1 MQGGE
6 TASKRVLDAI
16 VNPILASAEETTLR
30 KVVRTWSELCEWAQR
45 QGACVADLSAVQM
58 AQFVLDSPAKSRVL
72 PSLCFMRK
80 RLRFAPELDLAHS
93 FRAARSAAI
102 GHGARQVPVAQPAM
116 VLLLERQLVAAYKN
130 GHPDWL
136 GFLLTWCQVTGCVR
150 FVHLQRSRLIQMDQR
165 TLLFE
170 CLRGKQRHL
179 RAGFLWSCPRFSI
192 TEVDFGGMFL
202 EALQKLEKPEA
213 VKCVGF
219 RAISGE
225 ELAPQAVRSQIGLAM
240 SAILPPAESR
250 RVSSKCWRQVP
261 VTLSLLGGLD
271 ATEVCALGNWL
282 EKAPHGQSA
291 MPWRYHRAKIKQA
304 TILKHQL
311 KFVLK
316 ELIFD
321 QACSSW
327 DSADAESIRASF
339 KRAHKVVAAE
349 LAEAPELVYQWRGA
363 HCMTGEQA
371 FRLRCSSSAWLRQGS
386 AGSFTEGARKKL
398 RDKPR
403 VILSALP
410 ADPKLEGKGPVE
422 PLPSSPCVALE
433 DGSVPKPLPKR
444 RLILDRR
451 PVTQPGPCAP
461 QSRPGQVRVPRV
473 ERSRGCSDTGGEQHQ
488 TVPESQD
495 ALFERL
501 AKQRWSR
508 PARLN
513 SQPEPP
519 TIVARWDP
527 SRSLPVVLLGGNPH
541 LVDACKFHQNCV
553 KLVIAC
559 DHKAEDQPGYTHP
572 GALHLNVAL
581 AHSAPR
587 QEGWSA
593 VRQCLFNTLAAGD
606 SVYIHCR
613 TGAQYGPCLAAVVV
627 AHVRGV
633 SFDAALDHMRNIRA
647 ITPEPVITR
656 DKCGELF
663 KWLRRQA
670 DSCAAPPLS
679 ISLPLQLLASWRE
692 RSAIHAL
699 AAKSSR
705 AVPQPAC
712 RWRQAQEGQR
722 AAFKEGVIWIDDILE
737 GVALERP
744 WCKACVAMLPAGIQ
758 CSLRTEHTVEF
769 R

>member
-1 MQGGE
+1 MDTFMQSAGIESRGEFAFYFASWQEAEAEAGRAVADAWEAAHAECQRGLAPMANARHCACLVDILRKSSRFASQLQGGE

-80 RLRFAPELDLAHS
+80 RLHFAPELDLAHS

-339 KRAHKVVAAE
+339 KRAHEVVAAE

-386 AGSFTEGARKKL
+386 AGSYTEGARKKL

-461 QSRPGQVRVPRV
+461 QS
-473 ERSRGCSDTGGEQHQ
+473 
-488 TVPESQD
+488 
-495 ALFERL
+495 
-501 AKQRWSR
+501 
-508 PARLN
+508 
-513 SQPEPP
+513 
-519 TIVARWDP
+519 
-527 SRSLPVVLLGGNPH
+527 
-541 LVDACKFHQNCV
+541 
-553 KLVIAC
+553 
-559 DHKAEDQPGYTHP
+559 
-572 GALHLNVAL
+572 
-581 AHSAPR
+581 R